1 MPDSS
6 SAARVVGTPMAKS
19 QYQGWTASISP
30 PTVGASDS
38 DAVAISVLSAS
49 PRPSH
54 SGGYSE
60 RISAA
65 PTHIT
70 AAEPSDWHARSAIRT
85 GSVRAKVQS
94 SPPAMNRTMP
104 MRNMRR

>member
-30 PTVGASDS
+30 PTVGASDN

-54 SGGYSE
+54 SGG
-60 RISAA
+60 
-65 PTHIT
+65 
-70 AAEPSDWHARSAIRT
+70 
-85 GSVRAKVQS
+85 
-94 SPPAMNRTMP
+94 
-104 MRNMRR
+104 